1 MSLLSTSQITIVDLE
16 DGRTQYTHLA
26 WCNLGENAKKE
37 TVYPS
42 FTKDPE
48 AGRNLT
54 HIGIYQDFN
63 AAGSDN
69 PKDYNWSQWLGYDG
83 KDGVPGKPGA
93 DGRTPYIHFAYAD
106 SADGRTGFTTGEIL
120 SDSGDI
126 DSPVTVTKVDVSK
139 KLYMGTYTDY
149 NVTDSQD
156 PTKYTWQKV
165 RGADGVN
172 GVPGK
177 PGADGR
183 TPYIHF
189 AYADSADGR
198 TGFTVT
204 GAPDKKYMGTYTDFN
219 QPDSTDPTRY
229 TWTKIKGEDGAPGRQ
244 GIQGLQGPKGDQG
257 IPGQKGADGRTTYI
271 HMAYADTINGG
282 GFSQTDTN
290 KPYIGIYYD
299 FNQSDSSNPLD
310 YRWTK
315 VKGDDGA
322 NGLPGAKG
330 VDGRTPYVH
339 FAYANSADG
348 RTGFSVSDAANK
360 EYIGTYTDFTEAD
373 STNPSSYKWTKVK
386 GADGQPG
393 ADGRPGADGKS
404 SYAHFAYANSSDGR
418 TDFSTTESYN
428 RRYVGT
434 YTDSNEVDSTDPT
447 KYKWVDMVGNIKV
460 GGRNLWVDSRTTG
473 YAAIEK
479 LPENHITGQREC
491 YRIESGGNKNNITF
505 TIAPD
510 FTKRFYTT
518 LTLSAWVK
526 YENVKKGPNP
536 WQGFN
541 CFKSIPLYRRNSK
554 TNAVS
559 SADYPG
565 MFTFD
570 GSSDWRRIERT
581 YNYGWDGRYDEL
593 KMDLR
598 FILEGTA
605 SGTAWITGIKVE
617 TGTVATDYTLS
628 SEDYEVSLSKK
639 ADQTLTQEQIN
650 KLSERNEL
658 LRAEMEAK
666 ASQDVVDTWIQS
678 IKNLTATEEAGRKE
692 AEAAVIRASER
703 INELQQKI
711 GELKITTEFV
721 NTYMSQSEEGLI
733 VGQKDGSSK
742 VLVSSDRISFVSGGK
757 EVASISQGVLQI
769 DNGVFVKSLRIG
781 RFVTIQDPTNAD
793 RNLTMYVGGV

>member
-26 WCNLGENAKKE
+26 WCNLGENGKKE

-83 KDGVPGKPGA
+83 KDGVPGRPGA

-106 SADGRTGFTTGEIL
+106 SPDGRTGFTTGEIL
-120 SDSGDI
+120 SDGGDI

-189 AYADSADGR
+189 AYA
-198 TGFTVT
+198 
-204 GAPDKKYMGTYTDFN
+204 
-219 QPDSTDPTRY
+219 
-229 TWTKIKGEDGAPGRQ
+229 
-244 GIQGLQGPKGDQG
+244 
-257 IPGQKGADGRTTYI
+257 
-271 HMAYADTINGG
+271 
-282 GFSQTDTN
+282 
-290 KPYIGIYYD
+290 
-299 FNQSDSSNPLD
+299 
-310 YRWTK
+310 
-315 VKGDDGA
+315 
-322 NGLPGAKG
+322 
-330 VDGRTPYVH
+330 
-339 FAYANSADG
+339 NSADG

-360 EYIGTYTDFTEAD
+360 EYIGTYTDFVEAD
-373 STNPSSYKWTKVK
+373 STDPTKYKWTKVK
-386 GADGQPG
+386 GSDGQPG
-393 ADGRPGADGKS
+393 AKGADGKS

-428 RRYVGT
+428 RRFVGT

-460 GGRNLWVDSRTTG
+460 GGRNLWVDSRATG

-479 LPENHITGQREC
+479 LPENHITGQTEC

-581 YNYGWDGRYDEL
+581 YNYGWDDRYDEV
-593 KMDLR
+593 KMGLS
-598 FILEGTA
+598 FLLEGTA

>member
-26 WCNLGENAKKE
+26 WCNLGENGKKE

-69 PKDYNWSQWLGYDG
+69 PKNYNWSQWLGYDG

-106 SADGRTGFTTGEIL
+106 SADGRTGFTTSTIL
-120 SDSGDI
+120 SDGGDI

-149 NVTDSQD
+149 NVTDSNN
-156 PTKYTWQKV
+156 PTMYTWQKV
-165 RGADGVN
+165 RGADGAN

-189 AYADSADGR
+189 AYANSADGR

-219 QPDSTDPTRY
+219 QPDSTDPSRY

-330 VDGRTPYVH
+330 ADGRTPYIH

-393 ADGRPGADGKS
+393 TDGRPGVDGKS

-479 LPENHITGQREC
+479 LPENHITGQTEC
-491 YRIESGGNKNNITF
+491 YRIESGGNKNNIKF

-541 CFKSIPLYRRNSK
+541 CFKSIPLKRRNSK
-554 TNAVS
+554 TNTVS

-565 MFTFD
+565 MFTFE

-581 YNYGWDGRYDEL
+581 YNYGWDDRYDEV
-593 KMDLR
+593 KMELS
-598 FILEGTA
+598 FLLESTT
-605 SGTAWITGIKVE
+605 SGIAWITGIKVE

-742 VLVSSDRISFVSGGK
+742 VLVSSDRISFISGGK

>member
-26 WCNLGENAKKE
+26 WCNLGENGKKE

-63 AAGSDN
+63 AAGSDS

-106 SADGRTGFTTGEIL
+106 SPDGRTGFTTSIIY
-120 SDSGDI
+120 SDGGDI
-126 DSPVTVTKVDVSK
+126 DSELVATKVDVSK
-139 KLYMGTYTDY
+139 KMYMGTYTDY
-149 NVTDSQD
+149 NVSDSQD

-219 QPDSTDPTRY
+219 QPDSTDPRRY

-257 IPGQKGADGRTTYI
+257 IPGQKGGDGRTTYI

-299 FNQSDSSNPLD
+299 LNQSDSSNPLD

-330 VDGRTPYVH
+330 ADGRTPYVH

-360 EYIGTYTDFTEAD
+360 EYIGTYTDFVEAD
-373 STNPSSYKWTKVK
+373 STDPTKYKWTKVK

-393 ADGRPGADGKS
+393 AKGADGKS

-428 RRYVGT
+428 RRFVGT

-447 KYKWVDMVGNIKV
+447 KYKWVDMVGGVKV
-460 GGRNLWVDSRTTG
+460 GGRNLWVNSRTTG
-473 YAAIEK
+473 YASIET

-491 YRIESGGNKNNITF
+491 YRIETGYGKNNLKF
-505 TIAPD
+505 VIAPD
-510 FTKRFYTT
+510 FTKRFYKK
-518 LTLSAWVK
+518 LTMSAWVK

-559 SADYPG
+559 PADYPG
-565 MFTFD
+565 HFTFD
-570 GSSDWRRIERT
+570 GSSDWRRIEVT
-581 YNYGWDGRYDEL
+581 YDYGSDPNYDEL
-593 KMDLR
+593 KMDLC
-598 FILEGTA
+598 FILEDTQ
-605 SGTAWITGIKVE
+605 SGKAWITGVKVE

>member
-26 WCNLGENAKKE
+26 WCNLGENGKKE

-42 FTKDPE
+42 FTKNPE

-106 SADGRTGFTTGEIL
+106 SPDGRTGFTTSVIYNDG
-120 SDSGDI
+120 GDI
-126 DSPVTVTKVDVSK
+126 DSELVATKVDVSK
-139 KLYMGTYTDY
+139 KMYMGTYTDY
-149 NVTDSQD
+149 NKTDSND

-165 RGADGVN
+165 RGADGAN

-219 QPDSTDPTRY
+219 QPDSTDPSRY

-257 IPGQKGADGRTTYI
+257 IPGQRGADGRTTYI

-299 FNQSDSSNPLD
+299 LNQSDSSNPLD

-330 VDGRTPYVH
+330 ADGRTPYIH

-360 EYIGTYTDFTEAD
+360 EYIGTYTDFVEAD
-373 STNPSSYKWTKVK
+373 STDPTKYKWTKVK
-386 GADGQPG
+386 GADGQTG
-393 ADGRPGADGKS
+393 AKGADGKS

-428 RRYVGT
+428 RRFVGT

-447 KYKWVDMVGNIKV
+447 KYKWVDMVGGVKV
-460 GGRNLWVDSRTTG
+460 GGRNLWVNSRATG
-473 YAAIEK
+473 YAAIET
-479 LPENHITGQREC
+479 LPENHITGQHEC
-491 YRIESGGNKNNITF
+491 YRIETGYGKNNLRF
-505 TIAPD
+505 NIAPD
-510 FTKRFYTT
+510 FTKRFYKK
-518 LTLSAWVK
+518 LTMSAWVK
-526 YENVKKGPNP
+526 YENVKKGPNS

-554 TNAVS
+554 TSAVS
-559 SADYPG
+559 PAEYPG

-570 GSSDWRRIERT
+570 GSSDWKRIEVT
-581 YNYGWDGRYDEL
+581 YDYGSDPKYDEV
-593 KMDLR
+593 KMGLS
-598 FILEGTA
+598 FLLEGTA
-605 SGTAWITGIKVE
+605 SGKAWITGIKVE

-658 LRAEMEAK
+658 LKAEMEAK
-666 ASQDVVDTWIQS
+666 ASQDIVDTWIQS

-781 RFVTIQDPTNAD
+781 RFVTIQDPINDD

>member
-26 WCNLGENAKKE
+26 WCNLTESPNKE
-37 TVYPS
+37 TTYPS
-42 FTKDPE
+42 FTKDPDR
-48 AGRNLT
+48 GTNLT

-106 SADGRTGFTTGEIL
+106 SPDGRTGFTTSVIY
-120 SDSGDI
+120 SDGGDI
-126 DSPVTVTKVDVSK
+126 DSELVATKVDVSK

-149 NVTDSQD
+149 NVSDSQD

-219 QPDSTDPTRY
+219 QPDSTDPSRY

-330 VDGRTPYVH
+330 ADGRTPYVH

-360 EYIGTYTDFTEAD
+360 EYIGTYTDFTQAD
-373 STNPSSYKWTKVK
+373 STDPSAYRWTRVK
-386 GADGQPG
+386 GADGAPG
-393 ADGRPGADGKS
+393 APGQKGADGKS

-418 TDFSTTESYN
+418 TDFSTTESYG

-434 YTDSNEVDSTDPT
+434 YTDNLETDSTDPT

-491 YRIESGGNKNNITF
+491 YRIDAVGNKNNLTF
-505 TIAPD
+505 HIAPD
-510 FTKRFYTT
+510 FTDRFYTT

-526 YENVKKGPNP
+526 YENVKKGKKS
-536 WQGFN
+536 WEGFN

-554 TNAVS
+554 TNATS
-559 SADYPG
+559 SPDYPG
-565 MFTFD
+565 LFTFD
-570 GSSDWRRIERT
+570 GSSGWRRIERT
-581 YNYGWDGRYDEL
+581 YNYGWDNRYDQV
-593 KMDLR
+593 KMGLS
-598 FILEGTA
+598 FLLENCS

-650 KLSERNEL
+650 QLSERNAL

-742 VLVSSDRISFVSGGK
+742 VLVSSDRISFISGGK

>member
-26 WCNLGENAKKE
+26 WCNLGENGKKE

-106 SADGRTGFTTGEIL
+106 SADGRTGFTTSTIL
-120 SDSGDI
+120 SDGGDI

-149 NVTDSQD
+149 NVTDSNN
-156 PTKYTWQKV
+156 PTMYTWQKV
-165 RGADGVN
+165 RGADGAN

-229 TWTKIKGEDGAPGRQ
+229 IWTKIKGEDGAPGRQ

-257 IPGQKGADGRTTYI
+257 IPGQKGTDGRTPYI
-271 HMAYADTINGG
+271 HIAYADTINGA

-290 KPYIGIYYD
+290 KPYMGVYHNYD
-299 FNQSDSSNPLD
+299 PVDSSNPLD

-330 VDGRTPYVH
+330 ADGKTPYIH
-339 FAYANSADG
+339 FAYANSSDG
-348 RTGFSVSDAANK
+348 RTDFSVSAAANK
-360 EYIGTYTDFTEAD
+360 EYIGTYTDFVEAD
-373 STNPSSYKWTKVK
+373 STDPTKYKWTKVK
-386 GADGQPG
+386 GSDGQPG
-393 ADGRPGADGKS
+393 AKGADGKS

-428 RRYVGT
+428 RRFVGT

-447 KYKWVDMVGNIKV
+447 KYKWVDMVGGVKV
-460 GGRNLWVDSRTTG
+460 GGRNLWVNSRTTG
-473 YAAIEK
+473 YAAIES

-491 YRIESGGNKNNITF
+491 YRIETGYGKNNLTF

-518 LTLSAWVK
+518 LTVSAWVK

-541 CFKSIPLYRRNSK
+541 CFKSIPLERRNSK
-554 TNAVS
+554 TNKVAPI
-559 SADYPG
+559 DYPG
-565 MFTFD
+565 HFTFD
-570 GSSDWRRIERT
+570 GSSDWRRIEVT
-581 YNYGWDGRYDEL
+581 YDYGSDPNYDEL

-598 FILEGTA
+598 FLLEDTQ
-605 SGTAWITGIKVE
+605 SGTAWITGVKVE

-658 LRAEMEAK
+658 LKAEMDAK
-666 ASQDVVDTWIQS
+666 ASQDIVDTWIQS

-793 RNLTMYVGGV
+793 RNLTMYIGGV

>member
-26 WCNLGENAKKE
+26 WCNLGENGKKE

-83 KDGVPGKPGA
+83 KDGIPGKPGA

-106 SADGRTGFTTGEIL
+106 SADGRTGFTTSTIL
-120 SDSGDI
+120 SDGGDI

-149 NVTDSQD
+149 NVTDSNN
-156 PTKYTWQKV
+156 PTMYTWQKV
-165 RGADGVN
+165 RGADGAN

-177 PGADGR
+177 PGVDGR

-229 TWTKIKGEDGAPGRQ
+229 IWTKIKGEDGAPGRQ

-257 IPGQKGADGRTTYI
+257 IPGQKGTDGRTPYI
-271 HMAYADTINGG
+271 HIAYADTINGA

-290 KPYIGIYYD
+290 KPYMGVYHNYD
-299 FNQSDSSNPLD
+299 PVDSSNPLD

-330 VDGRTPYVH
+330 ADGKTPYIH
-339 FAYANSADG
+339 FAYANSSDG
-348 RTGFSVSDAANK
+348 RTDFSVSAAANK
-360 EYIGTYTDFTEAD
+360 AYIGTYNDFTEAD
-373 STNPSSYKWTKVK
+373 STDPTKYKWTKVK
-386 GADGQPG
+386 GADG
-393 ADGRPGADGKS
+393 ADGAPGKS

-428 RRYVGT
+428 RRFVGT
-434 YTDSNEVDSTDPT
+434 YTDSNEADSTDPT
-447 KYKWVDMVGNIKV
+447 KYKWIDMVGGVKV
-460 GGRNLWVDSRTTG
+460 GGRNLWVNSRATG
-473 YAAIEK
+473 YSAIET

-491 YRIESGGNKNNITF
+491 YRIETGYGKNNLRF
-505 TIAPD
+505 NIAPD

-518 LTLSAWVK
+518 LTVSAWVK

-559 SADYPG
+559 PAEYLG
-565 MFTFD
+565 MFNFD
-570 GSSDWRRIERT
+570 GSSDWKRIEVT
-581 YNYGWDGRYDEL
+581 YDYGSDPKYDEL
-593 KMDLR
+593 KMDLQ
-598 FILEGTA
+598 FLLEDTQ
-605 SGTAWITGIKVE
+605 SGKAWITGIKVE

-658 LRAEMEAK
+658 LKAEMEAK
-666 ASQDVVDTWIQS
+666 ASQDIVDTWIQS
-678 IKNLTATEEAGRKE
+678 IKNLTATEEAGRKD

-703 INELQQKI
+703 INELQKKI

>member
-26 WCNLGENAKKE
+26 WCNLGENGKKE

-106 SADGRTGFTTGEIL
+106 SPDGRTGFTTSVIY

-126 DSPVTVTKVDVSK
+126 DSELVATKVDVSK

-149 NVTDSQD
+149 NVSDSQD

-177 PGADGR
+177 PGADGK

-189 AYADSADGR
+189 AYANSSDGR

-219 QPDSTDPTRY
+219 QPDSTDPSRY

-299 FNQSDSSNPLD
+299 LNQSDSSNPLD

-330 VDGRTPYVH
+330 ADGRTPYIH

-348 RTGFSVSDAANK
+348 RTGFTVTAAANK
-360 EYIGTYTDFTEAD
+360 AYIGTYTDFVEAD
-373 STNPSSYKWTKVK
+373 SKDPTKYKWTKIK
-386 GADGQPG
+386 GEDGADGAP
-393 ADGRPGADGKS
+393 GKS

-428 RRYVGT
+428 RRFVGT
-434 YTDSNEVDSTDPT
+434 YTDSNEADSTDPT
-447 KYKWVDMVGNIKV
+447 KYKWVDMVGGVKV
-460 GGRNLWVDSRTTG
+460 GGRNLWVDSRAVG
-473 YAAIEK
+473 YSAIEK
-479 LPENHITGQREC
+479 LPENHITGQKEC
-491 YRIESGGNKNNITF
+491 YYIESGGNKNNLTF

-518 LTLSAWVK
+518 LTVSAWVK
-526 YENVKKGPNP
+526 YENVKKGASS

-559 SADYPG
+559 PADYLG
-565 MFTFD
+565 MFNFD
-570 GSSDWRRIERT
+570 GTSDWIRIERT
-581 YNYGWDGRYDEL
+581 YNYGSDPKYDEL

-598 FILEGTA
+598 FILEGTT
-605 SGTAWITGIKVE
+605 SGKAWITGIKVE

-628 SEDYEVSLSKK
+628 AEDYEVSLSKK

-658 LRAEMEAK
+658 LKAEMEAK
-666 ASQDVVDTWIQS
+666 ASQDIVDTWIQS

>member
-26 WCNLGENAKKE
+26 WCNLTESPNKE
-37 TVYPS
+37 TTYPS
-42 FTKDPE
+42 FTKDPDR
-48 AGRNLT
+48 GTNLT

-83 KDGVPGKPGA
+83 KDGVPGKPGT

-106 SADGRTGFTTGEIL
+106 SADGGTGFTTSTIL
-120 SDSGDI
+120 SDGGDI

-149 NVTDSQD
+149 NVTDSNN
-156 PTKYTWQKV
+156 PTMYTWQKV
-165 RGADGVN
+165 RGADGAN

-189 AYADSADGR
+189 AYANSADGR

-257 IPGQKGADGRTTYI
+257 IPGQKGTDGRTPYI
-271 HMAYADTINGG
+271 HIAYADTINGA

-290 KPYIGIYYD
+290 KPYMGVYHNYD
-299 FNQSDSSNPLD
+299 PVDSSNPLD

-330 VDGRTPYVH
+330 ADGKTPYIH

-348 RTGFSVSDAANK
+348 RTGFSVSAAANK
-360 EYIGTYTDFTEAD
+360 AYIGTYNDFTEAD
-373 STNPSSYKWTKVK
+373 STDPTKYKWTKVK
-386 GADGQPG
+386 GADG
-393 ADGRPGADGKS
+393 ADGAPGKS

-428 RRYVGT
+428 RRFVGT
-434 YTDSNEVDSTDPT
+434 YTDSNEADSTDPT
-447 KYKWVDMVGNIKV
+447 KYKWVDMVGGVKV
-460 GGRNLWVDSRTTG
+460 GGRNLWVDSRAVG
-473 YAAIEK
+473 YSAIEK
-479 LPENHITGQREC
+479 LPENHITGQKEC
-491 YRIESGGNKNNITF
+491 YYIESGGNKNNLTF

-518 LTLSAWVK
+518 LTVSAWVK
-526 YENVKKGPNP
+526 YENVKKGASS

-559 SADYPG
+559 PAEYPG
-565 MFTFD
+565 MFNFD
-570 GSSDWRRIERT
+570 GTSDWIRIERT
-581 YNYGWDGRYDEL
+581 YNYGSDPKYDEL

-598 FILEGTA
+598 FILEGTT
-605 SGTAWITGIKVE
+605 SGKAWITGVKVE

-666 ASQDVVDTWIQS
+666 ASQDIVDTWIQS
-678 IKNLTATEEAGRKE
+678 IKNLTATEEEGRKE

-781 RFVTIQDPTNAD
+781 RFVTIQDPTNLD